1 MNARPAGDVAWIK
14 PLRHRN
20 AWLALWL
27 FAVAVLVV
35 VCLLPSA
42 DLPKLHVSD
51 KIEHAL
57 AFALLSASAVQ
68 LFERGRALAAV
79 ALGLLALGVGIE
91 VAQGLLTTSRAMEG
105 ADVVADSVGILA
117 GLAVAFTPLRDL
129 LLRIA
134 GRAESILATDC
145 TDHTDQHR

>member
-1 MNARPAGDVAWIK
+1 MSPSFDPPAGSPVDARRWIK

-27 FAVAVLVV
+27 LAVAALIV
-35 VCLLPSA
+35 VCLLPSR

-57 AFALLSASAVQ
+57 AFALLAGSAVQ
-68 LFERGRALAAV
+68 LFERWRALLLV
-79 ALGLLALGVGIE
+79 GLGLLALGIGIE
-91 VAQGLLTTSRAMEG
+91 FAQALFTTTRAMEA
-105 ADVVADSVGILA
+105 ADVVADSIGIVVGLS
-117 GLAVAFTPLRDL
+117 VAITPLRDL

-134 GRAESILATDC
+134 GRA
-145 TDHTDQHR
+145 

>member
-1 MNARPAGDVAWIK
+1 MSAPAGPAPDSPARARRWVK

-27 FAVAVLVV
+27 LGVTVLVI

-51 KIEHAL
+51 KLEHAL
-57 AFALLSASAVQ
+57 AFGLLAGSAVQ
-68 LFERGRALAAV
+68 LFERWRALLLV
-79 ALGLLALGVGIE
+79 GLGLLALGIGIE
-91 VAQGLLTTSRAMEG
+91 FAQALFTTTRAMEA
-105 ADVVADSVGILA
+105 ADVVADSIGIVA
-117 GLAVAFTPLRDL
+117 GLFVALTPLRDL

-134 GRAESILATDC
+134 GRA
-145 TDHTDQHR
+145 

>member
-1 MNARPAGDVAWIK
+1 MSTRAVDAGAWVK

-27 FAVAVLVV
+27 FAVTVLVV

-51 KIEHAL
+51 KFEHAL
-57 AFALLSASAVQ
+57 AFAALSASAVQ
-68 LFERGRALAAV
+68 LFERGRALVVV

-91 VAQGLLTTSRAMEG
+91 FAQGLLTTTRAMEG
-105 ADVVADSVGILA
+105 ADVVADTVGIVA

-129 LLRIA
+129 LLHVA
-134 GRAESILATDC
+134 GRA
-145 TDHTDQHR
+145 